1 MENSLKTN
9 KKANSIDV
17 VASVKIL
24 EDCVSF
30 EHIEDSAYIKKQLML
45 LNSSMKG
52 LPEEIAAEL
61 KAFVNEEIN
70 PIISDLDYFDFLQ
83 DEQYGEYDAN
93 GRRFCIKSEEAM
105 EKMIAALYQ
114 HTLILNLK
122 LFRKSSKYI

>member
-83 DEQYGEYDAN
+83 DEQYGEYDEK
-93 GRRFCIKSEEAM
+93 GRFCVESEEAM

-122 LFRKSSKYI
+122 LFRKISKYI

>member
-17 VASVKIL
+17 VACVKIL

-30 EHIEDSAYIKKQLML
+30 EHIEDGAYIKKQLML

-52 LPEEIAAEL
+52 LPEEITAEL
-61 KAFVNEEIN
+61 KMFVNEEIN
-70 PIISDLDYFDFLQ
+70 PIISDSDYFDFLQ
-83 DEQYGEYDAN
+83 DEQYGDDEK
-93 GRRFCIKSEEAM
+93 GRFCIKSEEAM

-122 LFRKSSKYI
+122 LFRKISQYI

>member
-17 VASVKIL
+17 VACVKIL

-30 EHIEDSAYIKKQLML
+30 EHIEDGTYIKKQLML

-52 LPEEIAAEL
+52 LPEEVSAEL
-61 KAFVNEEIN
+61 KMFVNEEIN
-70 PIISDLDYFDFLQ
+70 PIISDSDYFDFLQ

-93 GRRFCIKSEEAM
+93 GRFCIKSEEAM

-122 LFRKSSKYI
+122 LFRKISQYI

>member
-1 MENSLKTN
+1 MENSLKTD
-9 KKANSIDV
+9 KKVNSIDV
-17 VASVKIL
+17 VACVKIL
-24 EDCVSF
+24 EDCVNF

-52 LPEEIAAEL
+52 LPEEISAEL
-61 KAFVNEEIN
+61 KMFVNEEIN
-70 PIISDLDYFDFLQ
+70 PIISDSDYFDFLQ

-93 GRRFCIKSEEAM
+93 GRFCIKSEEAM

-122 LFRKSSKYI
+122 LFRKISQYI

>member
-1 MENSLKTN
+1 MVKTN

-83 DEQYGEYDAN
+83 DEQYGEYDEK
-93 GRRFCIKSEEAM
+93 GRFCIESEEAM

-122 LFRKSSKYI
+122 LFRKISKYI

>member
-83 DEQYGEYDAN
+83 DEQYGEYDEK
-93 GRRFCIKSEEAM
+93 GRFCIKSEEAM

-122 LFRKSSKYI
+122 LFRKISKYI

>member
-83 DEQYGEYDAN
+83 DEQYGEYDEK
-93 GRRFCIKSEEAM
+93 GRSCIESEEAM

-122 LFRKSSKYI
+122 LFRKISKYI

>member
-1 MENSLKTN
+1 MENSLKTD
-9 KKANSIDV
+9 KKVNSIDV
-17 VASVKIL
+17 VACVKIL
-24 EDCVSF
+24 EDCVNF

-52 LPEEIAAEL
+52 LPEEISAEL

-70 PIISDLDYFDFLQ
+70 PIISDSDYFDFLQ
-83 DEQYGEYDAN
+83 DEQYGEYDEK
-93 GRRFCIKSEEAM
+93 GRFCIKSEEAM

-122 LFRKSSKYI
+122 LFRKISKYI

>member
-52 LPEEIAAEL
+52 LPEKIAAEL

-83 DEQYGEYDAN
+83 DEQYGEYDEK
-93 GRRFCIKSEEAM
+93 GRFCIKSEGAM

-122 LFRKSSKYI
+122 LFRKISKYI

>member
-83 DEQYGEYDAN
+83 DEQCGEYDEK
-93 GRRFCIKSEEAM
+93 GRFCIESEEAM

-122 LFRKSSKYI
+122 LFRKISKYI

>member
-1 MENSLKTN
+1 MVKTN

-70 PIISDLDYFDFLQ
+70 PIISDWDYFDFLQ
-83 DEQYGEYDAN
+83 DEQYGEYDEK
-93 GRRFCIKSEEAM
+93 GRFCIESEEAM

-122 LFRKSSKYI
+122 LFRKISKYI

>member
-83 DEQYGEYDAN
+83 DEQYGEYDEK
-93 GRRFCIKSEEAM
+93 GRFCIESEEAM

-122 LFRKSSKYI
+122 LFRKISKYI

>member
-83 DEQYGEYDAN
+83 DEQYGEYDEK
-93 GRRFCIKSEEAM
+93 GRFCIESEEAM
-105 EKMIAALYQ
+105 EK
-114 HTLILNLK
+114 
-122 LFRKSSKYI
+122 

>member
-1 MENSLKTN
+1 MGNSLKTD
-9 KKANSIDV
+9 KKANPIDV
-17 VASVKIL
+17 VACVKIL

-83 DEQYGEYDAN
+83 DEQYGEYDEK
-93 GRRFCIKSEEAM
+93 GRFCIESEEAM

-122 LFRKSSKYI
+122 LFRKISKYI

>member
-9 KKANSIDV
+9 KKANSIEV

-83 DEQYGEYDAN
+83 DEQYGEYDEK
-93 GRRFCIKSEEAM
+93 GRFCIESEEAM

-122 LFRKSSKYI
+122 LFRKMSKYI

>member
-83 DEQYGEYDAN
+83 DEQYGEYDEK
-93 GRRFCIKSEEAM
+93 GRFCIESEEAM

-122 LFRKSSKYI
+122 LFRKMSKYI

>member
-17 VASVKIL
+17 VACVKIL

-30 EHIEDSAYIKKQLML
+30 EHIEDGAYIKKQLMQ
-45 LNSSMKG
+45 G
-52 LPEEIAAEL
+52 LPEEITAEL
-61 KAFVNEEIN
+61 KMFVNEEIN
-70 PIISDLDYFDFLQ
+70 PIISDSDYFDFLQ
-83 DEQYGEYDAN
+83 DEQYGEYDEK
-93 GRRFCIKSEEAM
+93 GRFCIKSEEAM

-122 LFRKSSKYI
+122 LFRKISQYI

>member
-17 VASVKIL
+17 VACVKIL

-30 EHIEDSAYIKKQLML
+30 EHIEDGAYIKKQLML

-83 DEQYGEYDAN
+83 DEQYGEYDEK
-93 GRRFCIKSEEAM
+93 GRLCIESEEAM

-122 LFRKSSKYI
+122 LFRKISKYI